1 MNRKNNNKLYYYIK
15 NKFYDKYLGIEN
27 IIHKNYFIMNTEEE
41 LSEENEFIF
50 IKLYTENNEHNIN
63 CTLLEK
69 EPIDVLIKYIDLS
82 DPGLNRKN
90 IKQLEKDED
99 NNELK
104 YSLRSILQNIPW
116 IRKIYILMPNEKITF
131 LKPKQEIIE
140 KIIYIKDH
148 ELI

>member
-1 MNRKNNNKLYYYIK
+1 
-15 NKFYDKYLGIEN
+15 
-27 IIHKNYFIMNTEEE
+27 MNTGEE
-41 LSEENEFIF
+41 LSEKNEFIF

-69 EPIDVLIKYIDLS
+69 EPIGVLIKYIDLS
-82 DPGLNRKN
+82 YPGLNRKN